1 MLFRLQFSS
10 HYFLEPPKS
19 ERAAVCIVFS
29 ALVRSNF
36 LQTSMEYHKLMS
48 IFKGP
53 AWYQLHRYKILLGL
67 VSSRDVTERLK
78 MLSSFSNHI
87 SGWDRMNQR
96 AIIWWSDLWRYLFE
110 LNMLLRDMMGGN
122 QRKMDT

>member
-1 MLFRLQFSS
+1 MHCLFG
-10 HYFLEPPKS
+10 
-19 ERAAVCIVFS
+19 
-29 ALVRSNF
+29 
-36 LQTSMEYHKLMS
+36 T
-48 IFKGP
+48 GP

>member
-53 AWYQLHRYKILLGL
+53 AWYQLHRVGSDEPESHNLVVRPLEVSLRTQYVIEGHDGWKPTEDGYVNSVRGKEDTAKYSMINRQIL
-67 VSSRDVTERLK
+67 R
-78 MLSSFSNHI
+78 
-87 SGWDRMNQR
+87 
-96 AIIWWSDLWRYLFE
+96 
-110 LNMLLRDMMGGN
+110 
-122 QRKMDT
+122 

>member
-29 ALVRSNF
+29 ALDQHGINS
-36 LQTSMEYHKLMS
+36 T
-48 IFKGP
+48 
-53 AWYQLHRYKILLGL
+53 
-67 VSSRDVTERLK
+67 
-78 MLSSFSNHI
+78 
-87 SGWDRMNQR
+87 GWDRMNQR